1 MMGFAKNLFTAVVL
15 LVAGGF
21 SLQAQAKNNNDHES
35 KFITTS
41 QSLGLIKNVFLL
53 VDDKVSGGCWGN
65 AQQVREQVKQSL
77 EQSGLRVYDEP
88 LLITSPL
95 SSNLLITAQG
105 SRGKQGICFG
115 DIRVE
120 SYRSVLSNFE
130 GVKVQHQA
138 YNFSRS
144 SMANSRKNLDTEFL
158 DAVEGFMAVFEAE
171 IEASRKDPAVKAIL
185 AKSADKDVS
194 PLPMSVLASIFRK
207 SAGTA
212 GDKASPGS
220 R

>member
-1 MMGFAKNLFTAVVL
+1 M
-15 LVAGGF
+15 
-21 SLQAQAKNNNDHES
+21 
-35 KFITTS
+35 
-41 QSLGLIKNVFLL
+41 
-53 VDDKVSGGCWGN
+53 DDKVSGGCWGN

-105 SRGKQGICFG
+105 SRGRQGICFG

-144 SMANSRKNLDTEFL
+144 TIANSRKNLDAAFL
-158 DAVEGFMAVFEAE
+158 EAAEEHTAAFAAE
-171 IEASRKDPAVKAIL
+171 IAEGREDPAVKAVL
-185 AKSADKDVS
+185 AKSEGKEVN
-194 PLPMSVLASIFRK
+194 PLPMSALANIFRQ
-207 SAGTA
+207 SARA
-212 GDKASPGS
+212 AADDKGSPAA